1 MSKVLKKSSIE
12 MFRKEILVRPTEKS
26 LDTPLRIM
34 IIIRNIVEGFSLFLS
49 LDKQNKNAE

>member
-1 MSKVLKKSSIE
+1 